1 MLIND
6 RRPLLLQIVII
17 VLATILPCLFCAC
30 FLGGMCWWFRSNQ
43 QRQQQQQQQQ
53 QQPPQQGV
61 AGMQGPINAGTVS
74 LYAYFKIRHPL
85 YVSFTVLCLLSIL
98 GYGQPVQYVEQVAY
112 VQPAVVQPYG
122 GNAPMQQQQQQ
133 YGQPVYGQPV
143 NGQPVNG
150 QPVYSQPAY
159 NQPAYGQPVYG
170 QPTNG

>member
-112 VQPAVVQPYG
+112 VQPAVVQTHQC
-122 GNAPMQQQQQQ
+122 NSNNNSTDNRFM
-133 YGQPVYGQPV
+133 V
-143 NGQPVNG
+143 NQ
-150 QPVYSQPAY
+150 
-159 NQPAYGQPVYG
+159 
-170 QPTNG
+170 